1 MMSAQAFQHF
11 YEKLADDY
19 DFCYGPLTNHW
30 GNAILKVLDLQPDS
44 KVADVGAGSGL
55 ISQYIYKKIGLLN
68 PVLAVE
74 PCCKLLDIAVQK
86 DGVTAMLCTAYK
98 YFTSNVALEYENVIM
113 SGVVHHF
120 DNMLETFQM
129 MYKIPKVHCV
139 VIGYG
144 NMPTLLWEDVRKKW
158 VMPWEMIEQNLVQA
172 GFKVKRTDE
181 HYTLRI
187 NKMQWYDTIRKRIYS
202 TLNDYTDEEI
212 EAGIKELEDTRFKD
226 FETLETQD
234 TLTVLSAIN
243 E

>member
-1 MMSAQAFQHF
+1 MSAQAYESF
-11 YEKLADDY
+11 YEKLADNY

-55 ISQYIYKKIGLLN
+55 ISQYIYKKIGIYYTYLLDTCFISPSKSYYYIKLHTGLLN

-74 PCCKLLDIAVQK
+74 PCRKLLDIAVQK
-86 DGVTAMLCTAYK
+86 DGVTAMLCTAYE
-98 YFTSNVALEYENVIM
+98 YFTSNVALEYKNVIM

-120 DNMLETFQM
+120 DNMLEIFQM

-158 VMPWEMIEQNLVQA
+158 VMPWEMIEQNFVQA

-181 HYTLRI
+181 QYTLRI
-187 NKMQWYDTIRKRIYS
+187 NKMQWYDTIRKVMLAS
-202 TLNDYTDEEI
+202 
-212 EAGIKELEDTRFKD
+212 
-226 FETLETQD
+226 Q
-234 TLTVLSAIN
+234 
-243 E
+243 

>member
-1 MMSAQAFQHF
+1 
-11 YEKLADDY
+11 
-19 DFCYGPLTNHW
+19 
-30 GNAILKVLDLQPDS
+30 
-44 KVADVGAGSGL
+44 
-55 ISQYIYKKIGLLN
+55 
-68 PVLAVE
+68 
-74 PCCKLLDIAVQK
+74 
-86 DGVTAMLCTAYK
+86 MLCTAYK

-187 NKMQWYDTIRKRIYS
+187 NKMQWYDTIRKVMFASSMITFLRTIFVH
-202 TLNDYTDEEI
+202 NR
-212 EAGIKELEDTRFKD
+212 EA
-226 FETLETQD
+226 
-234 TLTVLSAIN
+234 TVLLMITLMKRLKQELKN
-243 E
+243 